1 MEPKSNATRPTR
13 SPRMPKKNPARQHA
27 EHLQI
32 QQQDAVT
39 HQQFPGK
46 AHLLQAGDAQDGEQN
61 QIINIHEVT
70 ERADNHGGFE
80 DLAQDGLVGFML
92 RQAD

>member
-1 MEPKSNATRPTR
+1 MDKTPLAMLATNKAGWSREQR
-13 SPRMPKKNPARQHA
+13 HAAHAVARMPKKIPPASA

-39 HQQFPGK
+39 HTAVPGK

-61 QIINIHEVT
+61 QS
-70 ERADNHGGFE
+70 
-80 DLAQDGLVGFML
+80 
-92 RQAD
+92 